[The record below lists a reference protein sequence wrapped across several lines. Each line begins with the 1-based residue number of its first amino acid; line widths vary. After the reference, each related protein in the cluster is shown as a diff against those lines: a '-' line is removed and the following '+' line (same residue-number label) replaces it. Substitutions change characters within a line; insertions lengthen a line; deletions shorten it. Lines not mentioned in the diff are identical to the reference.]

1 MTEITDL
8 EILFPDGKT
17 VEVEVDG
24 EKKKMHIPQFKLG
37 KTLRML
43 ATVAELTDAVDLAS
57 LVKQAQKGEQSFTA
71 TLLERVPEMVISG
84 QPIIPRMVAQA
95 LMPNDEYKKID
106 IEGQDFNQALKPYLS
121 IALDMD
127 VDKTM
132 EVIELAI
139 DGMGLEQLKNAA
151 QKFLKKIGNVT

>member
-1 MTEITDL
+1 MTETTDL

-95 LMPNDEYKKID
+95 LMPNEEYKRID
-106 IEGQDFNQALKPYLS
+106 IEGQDFNQSLKPYLS